1 MIKKRLCPL
10 KIPGFLFFEYLA
22 EHTRKNSLLM
32 FVRLSE
38 VRNRMSE
45 IPKLINILAFE
56 NFNSK

>member
-22 EHTRKNSLLM
+22 EHTRKDFLLM

-38 VRNRMSE
+38 VRNR
-45 IPKLINILAFE
+45 IVYD
-56 NFNSK
+56 NFV